1 MDFIASLSLAQ
12 EGLRVMLSDCAT
24 FRLLCE
30 ADNREEALARLH
42 HEGLPAP
49 AGGSEHTITELETY
63 RPYGVIYTDERN
75 GFKRTRVST
84 GAFASSG
91 RLKLRLYRSCP
102 DAYEDEPTSDANL
115 DWKNIIGAIIAELCA
130 LAIAGGPE
138 HLAFDD
144 IAVDFGPYWSGPEL
158 APTQGVWQ
166 AVELGIGWGGQ

>member
-1 MDFIASLSLAQ
+1 MDPVASLSLAQ
-12 EGLRVMLSDCAT
+12 EGLRVMLGDCAT
-24 FRLLCE
+24 FRGLCG
-30 ADNREEALARLH
+30 ADDREEALSHLH

-49 AGGSEHTITELETY
+49 AEGSEHSKQELEAY

-75 GFKRTRVST
+75 GFKRRRAST
-84 GAFASSG
+84 GSFASSG

-102 DAYEDEPTSDANL
+102 EAYEDEPTSDANL
-115 DWKNIIGAIIAELCA
+115 DWKNLIGQIVAELCA

-158 APTQGVWQ
+158 AVTQGVWQ

>member
-1 MDFIASLSLAQ
+1 MNPVASLSLAQ
-12 EGLRVMLSDCAT
+12 EGLRIALADCAT
-24 FRLLCE
+24 FRQLCQ
-30 ADNREEALARLH
+30 ASDRAGALPHLH

-49 AGGSEHTITELETY
+49 AESSEHTKTELETY

-75 GFKRTRVST
+75 GFKRRRVST

-91 RLKLRLYRSCP
+91 RLKLRLYRTCP
-102 DAYEDEPTSDANL
+102 EAYEDEPTSDANL
-115 DWKNIIGAIIAELCA
+115 DWKNIVGAIIAELCS

-138 HLAFDD
+138 HLALDD

-166 AVELGIGWGGQ
+166 AVELGISWGGQ